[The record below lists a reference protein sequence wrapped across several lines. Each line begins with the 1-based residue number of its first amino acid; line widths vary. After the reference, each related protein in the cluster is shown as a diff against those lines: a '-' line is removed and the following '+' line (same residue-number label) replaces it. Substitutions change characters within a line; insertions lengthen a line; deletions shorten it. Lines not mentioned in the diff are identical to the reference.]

1 MAQYGGEGNKAVRIK
16 ESEALWTSPIYK
28 NERAMSFDKFLKNMR
43 TMFKGFYKNGDIL
56 NESHKIRLIFQK
68 V

>member
-1 MAQYGGEGNKAVRIK
+1 MRIK
-16 ESEALWTSPIYK
+16 ESEELWTSPIYK
-28 NERAMSFDKFLKNMR
+28 NERAMSFDKFLKNMQ